1 MRNRL
6 HALASALAF
15 CMLPALVWADPPLTP
30 SIHAVLLPPQT
41 SDGSAKTPMDNA
53 VLLPPQTF
61 DGSAKAPNTTRERYG
76 QWSITGGVYLIQPV
90 FESNPASV
98 VIPGVGHVT

>member
-1 MRNRL
+1 MGAKR
-6 HALASALAF
+6 
-15 CMLPALVWADPPLTP
+15 PLTHSSP
-30 SIHAVLLPPQT
+30 PVLPPPQT

-76 QWSITGGVYLIQPV
+76 QWSITGGGYLIQPV
-90 FESNPASV
+90 FESNPAFV
-98 VIPGVGHVT
+98 VNRSGGNSARPRGFSHHPAGPP

>member
-1 MRNRL
+1 MGAKR
-6 HALASALAF
+6 
-15 CMLPALVWADPPLTP
+15 PLTHSSP
-30 SIHAVLLPPQT
+30 PVLPPPQT

-76 QWSITGGVYLIQPV
+76 QWPITGGAYLIQPV
-90 FESNPASV
+90 FESNPAFV
-98 VIPGVGHVT
+98 VSRGGGKVTRHVAVSHSPDGRPS